1 MDGATHANNYKECP
15 VVEYYSINLSVF
27 CHYFYFISSY
37 TSRTC
42 AVYQRGDLSHNGST
56 KKDFSFFPLPAA
68 TFIFFNHFIH
78 LHFKWYSPSRF
89 LLHKPLIPSPLPFA
103 SMGVLHHPLLWHP
116 SSMPLR
122 WTIKPPEDQEP
133 SFPWMPDKATLC
145 YIWSWSHESLH
156 VHSFVV
162 GLVPGS
168 ARWSS

>member
-78 LHFKWYSPSRF
+78 LHFKCYPHSQLP
-89 LLHKPLIPSPLPFA
+89 LHKPPILSLPFA
-103 SMGVLHHPLLWHP
+103 SMRMLLHPLIYSCLN
-116 SSMPLR
+116 
-122 WTIKPPEDQEP
+122 
-133 SFPWMPDKATLC
+133 TLASP
-145 YIWSWSHESLH
+145 YAGTSSLH
-156 VHSFVV
+156 RIK
-162 GLVPGS
+162 GLPS
-168 ARWSS
+168 R